1 MKELEKPL
9 YCLYLMCDE
18 KERYRI
24 GKTTLYN
31 KDKEGK
37 AYNGLRQRMLA
48 EKCSKGWVLKV
59 SFDEKEI
66 LLQTA
71 DGKLQIRGS
80 GLHVKGLNLEKGEA
94 TLAGHVDSLV
104 YLSKDSPRKE
114 EPLFTRLFR

>member
-1 MKELEKPL
+1 MEEKVVNISHKLILDNRKEASVT
-9 YCLYLMCDE
+9 
-18 KERYRI
+18 
-24 GKTTLYN
+24 GV
-31 KDKEGK
+31 KD
-37 AYNGLRQRMLA
+37 
-48 EKCSKGWVLKV
+48 VI

-80 GLHVKGLNLEKGEA
+80 GLHVKGLNLEKG
-94 TLAGHVDSLV
+94 HVDSLV

>member
-1 MKELEKPL
+1 MEEKVVNISHKLILDNRKEASVT
-9 YCLYLMCDE
+9 
-18 KERYRI
+18 
-24 GKTTLYN
+24 GV
-31 KDKEGK
+31 KD
-37 AYNGLRQRMLA
+37 
-48 EKCSKGWVLKV
+48 VI

-94 TLAGHVDSLV
+94 ALTGHVDSLV